1 MQEAHDTSDSPNLT
15 REGHDR
21 SIAISALNPHD
32 LSDKISYAFQ
42 LATAQGPLCHEPVQG
57 IAVFIEALSM
67 QQHPQLET
75 DDASPLPSTTENFG
89 RLTGEVIKI
98 TQQAIHSGFMDW
110 SPRLML
116 AYYSCEIQCST
127 EVLGRT
133 YSTLSR
139 LHATITSESMK
150 EGTPFY
156 SITALLPMTTS
167 FHIASDLLKS
177 TSGAAQ
183 PQLLF
188 HGFEILD
195 EDPFWVPQ
203 TEEEL
208 EDFGTLGDRERW
220 SKVLIEGVRRRK
232 GLAVKGERVVK
243 EGEKQKTLKR

>member
-1 MQEAHDTSDSPNLT
+1 
-15 REGHDR
+15 
-21 SIAISALNPHD
+21 
-32 LSDKISYAFQ
+32 
-42 LATAQGPLCHEPVQG
+42 
-57 IAVFIEALSM
+57 
-67 QQHPQLET
+67 
-75 DDASPLPSTTENFG
+75 
-89 RLTGEVIKI
+89 
-98 TQQAIHSGFMDW
+98 
-110 SPRLML
+110 ML
-116 AYYSCEIQCST
+116 AYYSCEIQCTT

-139 LHATITSESMK
+139 LHAIISAEAMK

-167 FHIASDLLKS
+167 FHIASELLKS

-183 PQLLF
+183 PQLVF
-188 HGFEILD
+188 HGFEVLD

-220 SKVLIEGVRRRK
+220 SKVLMDGVRRRK
-232 GLAVKGERVVK
+232 GLVVKGERVVK

>member
-1 MQEAHDTSDSPNLT
+1 
-15 REGHDR
+15 
-21 SIAISALNPHD
+21 
-32 LSDKISYAFQ
+32 
-42 LATAQGPLCHEPVQG
+42 
-57 IAVFIEALSM
+57 
-67 QQHPQLET
+67 
-75 DDASPLPSTTENFG
+75 
-89 RLTGEVIKI
+89 
-98 TQQAIHSGFMDW
+98 
-110 SPRLML
+110 ML
-116 AYYSCEIQCST
+116 AYYSCEIQCTT

-139 LHATITSESMK
+139 LHAIISSEAMK
-150 EGTPFY
+150 EGMPFY

-167 FHIASDLLKS
+167 FHIASELLKS

-188 HGFEILD
+188 HGFEVLD

-220 SKVLIEGVRRRK
+220 SKVLIDGVRRRK
-232 GLAVKGERVVK
+232 GLVGKGEKGVK